1 MRMLTTAA
9 AIAALLA
16 GGAALPVLADGGQRH
31 HGIQHGQSHFAGSY
45 FKHQPYY
52 GYRHHYWRQWPG
64 YRYRHYRHGGTYYFR
79 GDGAVVLGALAGA
92 VLGLGRPGA
101 R

>member
-31 HGIQHGQSHFAGSY
+31 HGIRHGQSHFAGSY
-45 FKHQPYY
+45 FNRNSPKH
-52 GYRHHYWRQWPG
+52 
-64 YRYRHYRHGGTYYFR
+64 TNFTSE
-79 GDGAVVLGALAGA
+79 
-92 VLGLGRPGA
+92 
-101 R
+101 